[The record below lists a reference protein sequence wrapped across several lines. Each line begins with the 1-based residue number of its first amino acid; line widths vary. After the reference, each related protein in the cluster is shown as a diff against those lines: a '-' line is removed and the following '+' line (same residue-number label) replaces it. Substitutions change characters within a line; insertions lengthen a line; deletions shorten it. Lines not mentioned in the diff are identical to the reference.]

1 MLRRSVSAALT
12 LGLVGIGLTAAVT
25 LPAHAGSPTVH
36 KGLTSTDA
44 APSCWAIKQS
54 FPSSA
59 SGIYWLQ
66 TASLV
71 APQPFYCDMTT
82 DGGGWVLVGRGRT
95 GWKWQEVGQGT
106 AAALRTTITGPNAF
120 APSALSQQVVNGLL
134 GGTRPDALPDGVRV
148 VRATNTAGTTSQ
160 EVRWHLTN
168 TSQWSW
174 EFAGGEPL
182 ASLTYGAQS
191 ATSAGYA
198 STTSSSGFDN
208 GWNRAMLDTGNP
220 NYLQTGG
227 FAYGAQIA
235 GNASA
240 SSYLAPGVNGSGAIP
255 FTQVWIRPK
264 LDDSQA
270 GFATVPDSG
279 TAAQTLSWLP
289 QNAPQT
295 FHWGVVGVQKVAD
308 PDPDNDAPAHT
319 LVQVGNEMFVGG
331 KFAAVQNGAG
341 GAQYNQPWLAA
352 FDVQT
357 GTWISTF
364 RPRLDGEVFSLAAAP
379 NGDLI
384 VAGDFTNV
392 NGAPHTSGL
401 AELDPTTGQVVSS
414 FTAYVTSPRFGA
426 TRPYVRTVAVAG
438 NWLYVG
444 GGFNRLIG
452 GPTLFTVVPEGLGRV
467 RLSDGTPDRTWKVA
481 TDLPVVD
488 VYPSQD
494 GTRVYAAGFFHN
506 VDNTPGIDGVAVLD
520 ATSGALVPGMNRPQF
535 DQGNQHR
542 WYQYTIFEDGNYV
555 YIGGGKHELQE
566 YTRSSFSWVTG
577 HVEQWHGDFQ
587 VAHVYNGVI
596 IAGCHCDVYDYSSTD
611 SYPTPTNY
619 SQVAP
624 ASWLMAFSPNGLTN
638 LTDFAP
644 QIGMSSAGEGIWGIT
659 LDSYGCVWAAGDIV
673 RGAVHNGAYD
683 WLGGFARFCSRDT
696 SAPTAPKNVKAA
708 GTTLSWGASTD
719 NSGAAPQYEVIRN
732 DRVITTTTTTNF
744 VVPGPGRYFVRA
756 VDAAGNRSASTLVT
770 TI

>member
-1 MLRRSVSAALT
+1 M
-12 LGLVGIGLTAAVT
+12 
-25 LPAHAGSPTVH
+25 
-36 KGLTSTDA
+36 
-44 APSCWAIKQS
+44 
-54 FPSSA
+54 
-59 SGIYWLQ
+59 
-66 TASLV
+66 
-71 APQPFYCDMTT
+71 
-82 DGGGWVLVGRGRT
+82 
-95 GWKWQEVGQGT
+95 
-106 AAALRTTITGPNAF
+106 
-120 APSALSQQVVNGLL
+120 
-134 GGTRPDALPDGVRV
+134 
-148 VRATNTAGTTSQ
+148 
-160 EVRWHLTN
+160 
-168 TSQWSW
+168 
-174 EFAGGEPL
+174 
-182 ASLTYGAQS
+182 
-191 ATSAGYA
+191 
-198 STTSSSGFDN
+198 
-208 GWNRAMLDTGNP
+208 
-220 NYLQTGG
+220 
-227 FAYGAQIA
+227 
-235 GNASA
+235 
-240 SSYLAPGVNGSGAIP
+240 
-255 FTQVWIRPK
+255 
-264 LDDSQA
+264 
-270 GFATVPDSG
+270 
-279 TAAQTLSWLP
+279 
-289 QNAPQT
+289 
-295 FHWGVVGVQKVAD
+295 QKVAD

-357 GTWISTF
+357 GNWISTF
-364 RPRLDGEVFSLAAAP
+364 RPKLDGEVFSLAAAP

-392 NGAPHTSGL
+392 NGSPHTSGL
-401 AELDPTTGQVVSS
+401 AEIDPTTGQVVSS

-426 TRPYVRTVAVAG
+426 VRPYVRTVAVAG

-542 WYQYTIFEDGNYV
+542 WYQYTILEDGNYV

-587 VAHVYNGVI
+587 VAQVYNGVI

-673 RGAVHNGAYD
+673 RGRGGNRLARRFRPLLLPRHHSADHAHERQGGGHHPVVEPLHRQLRCGAPVRGDPQRPRDCHHHSAESDRAGCRPLLRPCDRRRREPLGVHNRDQRLVRERSRWEQRHLPCNDHAGPTGPA
-683 WLGGFARFCSRDT
+683 WSVCSRRSLCVTLWPRAARRRHSEAGVERRLDRGA
-696 SAPTAPKNVKAA
+696 SRRAPTAPAR
-708 GTTLSWGASTD
+708 GCDRGAR
-719 NSGAAPQYEVIRN
+719 GALGLGHRRARRRGV
-732 DRVITTTTTTNF
+732 
-744 VVPGPGRYFVRA
+744 GPGLAHTRSRRSRRAGGLFDRGHERRDGRRPAHAGGVRTRR
-756 VDAAGNRSASTLVT
+756 AGRQPRRRQGHAGG
-770 TI
+770 